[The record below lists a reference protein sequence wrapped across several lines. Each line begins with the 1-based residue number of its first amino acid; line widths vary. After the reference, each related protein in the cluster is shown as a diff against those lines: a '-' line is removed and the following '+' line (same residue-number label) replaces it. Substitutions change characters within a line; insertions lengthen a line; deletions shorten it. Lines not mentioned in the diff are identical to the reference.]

1 MTEKRDPA
9 AAPKSGPAKPRKP
22 RKATSRAAPSKAAKA
37 KTAAKPPAGRK
48 AGGLVIDNPDLGRPR
63 VASGRARQIFVQ
75 AARLFVE
82 KGYDGASM
90 SDIAEAVNITKA
102 GLYHFV
108 KSKEDLLYTLV
119 SFGMDELEDEVV
131 NPGRAEPDPAVR
143 LRLMIRNHVAN
154 IGRVGSSQGNPV
166 TIVTD
171 DITGLSPRSRRL
183 INSRKR
189 AYYTL
194 VRDTLEELKV
204 RGDAAADLDTTVAAH
219 SLIGAILWT
228 GRWRRPNGRLG
239 VDELVEHLTAFVLKG
254 VLAR

>member
-1 MTEKRDPA
+1 MTAKRDPA
-9 AAPKSGPAKPRKP
+9 ADPKSEPDKPRKP
-22 RKATSRAAPSKAAKA
+22 RKATSRAAPSKAAKP
-37 KTAAKPPAGRK
+37 KTPAGRK
-48 AGGLVIDNPDLGRPR
+48 AGGLLIDNPDLGRPR

-82 KGYDGASM
+82 KGYEGASM

-171 DITGLSPRSRRL
+171 DITGLSPKSRRM

-189 AYYTL
+189 AYYML
-194 VRDTLEELKV
+194 VRDTLEELKA
-204 RGDAAADLDTTVAAH
+204 RGDAAADLDTTVSANT
-219 SLIGAILWT
+219 LIGAILWT

>member
-1 MTEKRDPA
+1 MTAKRDPA
-9 AAPKSGPAKPRKP
+9 ADSKAAPVKARKP
-22 RKATSRAAPSKAAKA
+22 RTTTSRTVSPKPARPKSAAKA
-37 KTAAKPPAGRK
+37 PAGRK
-48 AGGLVIDNPDLGRPR
+48 TGGLVIDNPDLGRPR
-63 VASGRARQIFVQ
+63 VASGRAREIFVQ

-82 KGYDGASM
+82 KGYEGASM

-108 KSKEDLLYTLV
+108 KSKEDLLYTIV

-143 LRLMIRNHVAN
+143 LRLMIRNHIAN

-171 DITGLSPRSRRL
+171 DISGLSLKSRRK
-183 INSRKR
+183 INARKR

-194 VRDTLEELKV
+194 VRDTLEELKA
-204 RGDAAADLDTTVAAH
+204 RGDAASDLDTTVAAH

-228 GRWRRPNGRLG
+228 GRWRRPKGRLG
-239 VDELVEHLTAFVLKG
+239 VEELVEHLTAFVLKG